1 MKDKKTELVKML
13 AKYAQAGIPL
23 TPAERNLIKY
33 LLSKQQVNNLRNTP
47 KNRSKCQWL
56 GVE

>member
-1 MKDKKTELVKML
+1 MKDKKTELTKML

-33 LLSKQQVNNLRNTP
+33 LLSKQ
-47 KNRSKCQWL
+47 
-56 GVE
+56 